1 MMFQGEDFFNSTV
14 GLQAGEAGRLPRDR
28 HFPVY
33 ISLLKLRTV
42 ISRNTKSHCNVLMSA
57 FFFFFFLLL
66 GGGFGKIQCSRLGL
80 RP

>member
-14 GLQAGEAGRLPRDR
+14 GLQAGGAGRLPRDR

-57 FFFFFFLLL
+57 FFFFFLPSVRWWFWENTML
-66 GGGFGKIQCSRLGL
+66 KAWA
-80 RP
+80 